1 MPLEKRRVYQ
11 ISNYAKLRNRT
22 GPRAFP
28 VDVALFCSVR
38 ARLEPVVLG
47 EPPYHDTG
55 YGSKDDREKDDES
68 ADNGAFAFAAFAV
81 EP

>member
-1 MPLEKRRVYQ
+1 M
-11 ISNYAKLRNRT
+11 
-22 GPRAFP
+22 
-28 VDVALFCSVR
+28 DVVLFCGVR

-55 YGSKDDREKDDES
+55 DGSKDDREKDDES
-68 ADNGAFAFAAFAV
+68 ADNGAFALATFTV